1 MGLSRLIM
9 RILLIE
15 DDKKIA
21 ASLKKLLKSEGFAV
35 DVAYDGIAGEEL
47 AVINDNDVII
57 LDIMLPKQDG
67 WTTCRKIREQKVLTP
82 ILMLTALDD
91 VGDKIK
97 GLDSG
102 ADDYLAK
109 PFHTGELLAR
119 IRSLARRRTEVRSAD
134 IELYGLRLELNTHRA
149 FRKGKEIALTSREFA
164 LLELFMMHP
173 GEIVSRQRIS
183 EHLWDMNFEPR
194 SNVIE
199 SFVKFLRQKVDRGFE
214 TTLIHTVRGSGYVF
228 SDQTE

>member
-1 MGLSRLIM
+1 M
-9 RILLIE
+9 RVLLIE
-15 DDKKIA
+15 DDRKIA
-21 ASLKKLLKSEGFAV
+21 ASVKKILKAEGFAV
-35 DVAYDGIAGEEL
+35 DMAFDWVKGEEL
-47 AVINDNDVII
+47 AVVNDNDVIL
-57 LDIMLPKQDG
+57 LDVMLPKQDG
-67 WTTCRKIREQKVLTP
+67 WETCRKIREQNILTP

-91 VGDKIK
+91 VEDKIR

-119 IRSLARRRTEVRSAD
+119 IRSLARRRTDVRTTD
-134 IELYGLRLELNTHRA
+134 VERFGLRLELKTHRA
-149 FRKGKEIALTSREFA
+149 FREGKEITLTAKEFA

-173 GEIVSRQRIS
+173 NELISRERIS

-199 SFVKFLRQKVDRGFE
+199 SFIKFLRQKVDKGFSGS
-214 TTLIHTVRGSGYVF
+214 LIHTVRGSGYLF
-228 SDQTE
+228 SDNQP